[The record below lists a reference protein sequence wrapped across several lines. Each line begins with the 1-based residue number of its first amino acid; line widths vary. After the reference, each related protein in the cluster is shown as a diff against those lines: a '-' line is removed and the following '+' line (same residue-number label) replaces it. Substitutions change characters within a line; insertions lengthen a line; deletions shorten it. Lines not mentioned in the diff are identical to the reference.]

1 MGKEL
6 EEAQRKVLEMEN
18 VVRTAERNLDVS
30 RLDQT
35 HLSATL
41 AAHVGKLDKL
51 LGHAKSM
58 RQHRADQKLDIN
70 AGRRRHQHRVKVWYC
85 CVSSFFFY
93 LIPTFLF
100 VVKALQ
106 AEALI
111 CKKERQE
118 SNRTKRAA
126 QLKAKRLT
134 LKVAKFKDRN
144 TNSRA
149 VETHEECEREEVQRW
164 KWDVR
169 GNQRNKG
176 ITMQFEQH
184 VRCALATGA
193 TARQIQ
199 DMQLL
204 DAAYFLEP
212 AQATAFAATL
222 PHMRWFQAQREGL
235 GLESYLYGFMR
246 IAGASRIIQW
256 GFDETT
262 LDGVSCLNQWAMVE
276 FGLEEA
282 GGGGQTGAG
291 VTIVT
296 LECGGVLPGGTAE
309 EVVEHITKSW
319 ERGAAAVEALRAE
332 LPMED
337 RDMLCPLVA
346 GGVNLHKLYGV
357 MHDTCHCANLVAT
370 LMMQLQERKKR
381 EFLSEEVW
389 ELTCPKSRA
398 MFDFLCGNHTRNLPI
413 DRYTPSFLCL
423 SCARVILPSP

>member
-1 MGKEL
+1 
-6 EEAQRKVLEMEN
+6 
-18 VVRTAERNLDVS
+18 
-30 RLDQT
+30 
-35 HLSATL
+35 
-41 AAHVGKLDKL
+41 
-51 LGHAKSM
+51 
-58 RQHRADQKLDIN
+58 
-70 AGRRRHQHRVKVWYC
+70 
-85 CVSSFFFY
+85 

-100 VVKALQ
+100 CFKALQ
-106 AEALI
+106 AEALQ

-118 SNRTKRAA
+118 SNRKKRAA
-126 QLKAKRLT
+126 QLKATRLT
-134 LKVAKFKDRN
+134 LKVAKF
-144 TNSRA
+144 RA
-149 VETHEECEREEVQRW
+149 KEPNCRGVATHEECEPEQVQRR

-176 ITMQFEQH
+176 ITKEFEEH
-184 VRCALATGA
+184 VRCASATGA

-204 DAAYFLEP
+204 DAGCFLEP
-212 AQATAFAATL
+212 EQATAFAATL
-222 PHMRWFQAQREGL
+222 PQMRWFQAQREGL

-282 GGGGQTGAG
+282 GGGGETGQG

-296 LECGGVLPGGTAE
+296 LECGGVLPGGTAQ
-309 EVVEHITKSW
+309 EVVEHIEKSW
-319 ERGAAAVEALRAE
+319 ERGQAAVEALRAE
-332 LPMED
+332 LQMED

-346 GGVNLHKLYGV
+346 GGVNLHKLFGV

-370 LMMQLQERKKR
+370 LIVQLQERKKR

-413 DRYTPSFLCL
+413 DRSIH
-423 SCARVILPSP
+423 S